1 MADQKLTELASVS
14 SVVTTDLLYLVRAGG
29 SKKVTAGQ
37 FVSSMATSILVS
49 APAFTTSLGT
59 AGQLAFDS
67 SNVYVCVAAST
78 WRRAAL
84 TTW

>member
-1 MADQKLTELASVS
+1 MADQKLTELASAA
-14 SVVTTDLLYLVRAGG
+14 SVVGADLLYLVHASA

-37 FVSSMATSILVS
+37 FMSSMATSILVS
-49 APAFTTSLGT
+49 APAFTTSAGT

>member
-1 MADQKLTELASVS
+1 MADQKLTELTTAASV
-14 SVVTTDLLYLVRAGG
+14 VRADLLYLVQAGG

-67 SNVYVCVAAST
+67 SNVYVCVAANT
-78 WRRAAL
+78 WRRTAL

>member
-14 SVVTTDLLYLVRAGG
+14 SVVTTDLLYLVHTGA

-37 FVSSMATSILVS
+37 FMSSMATSILVS
-49 APAFTTSLGT
+49 APAFVTSAGT
-59 AGQLAFDS
+59 QGQLAFDS